1 MKKTSR
7 TIQVPRRVAEFLDHG
22 RGPFGIRDRN
32 GGWGRL
38 LNWMVVGAHHHS
50 PIPKYNRRDTK
61 AWRILVSS
69 ESITV
74 ASSSFSNSPM
84 AETYNAPSIDEY
96 LRKRL
101 MPVEGAIPHVQ
112 GIEMYGNSIPAGTV
126 GGDLFEYINFQQRY
140 DIDARIQRALK
151 RSKEYLEPLPAGAAP
166 RNSVDDHVEWLKSR
180 PGYKPEMETEYRAAR
195 SSEQVR
201 VAEDLRELY
210 STAGVLV
217 VDAEGHG
224 IISAK
229 IASTVHDTFH
239 ALMLSELDYR
249 GKTTPELFDRIN
261 LRLAQSVTA
270 RNALGRSG
278 KESAQE
284 IATMLYGEVRPYGHF
299 RFVNFGHPPP
309 LVFSAEYRKFMDID
323 KSRMVQFLPLGLQ
336 LAEDDPDR
344 NRYLSLEFRERRAKS
359 SDVAELTLLSPGDIF
374 FLYTDGVYDG
384 SDREERQQ
392 LENVMREHNLLP
404 PKDICNALLEY
415 ALKRDDRLRQI
426 GEEDRIDDKTVF
438 IIKRN

>member
-1 MKKTSR
+1 MTNIY
-7 TIQVPRRVAEFLDHG
+7 T
-22 RGPFGIRDRN
+22 
-32 GGWGRL
+32 
-38 LNWMVVGAHHHS
+38 
-50 PIPKYNRRDTK
+50 
-61 AWRILVSS
+61 
-69 ESITV
+69 
-74 ASSSFSNSPM
+74 
-84 AETYNAPSIDEY
+84 APTIDEY

-101 MPVEGAIPHVQ
+101 MPVEGAIPHVE
-112 GIEMYGNSIPAGTV
+112 GIEMCGGSIPAGTV

-140 DIDARIQRALK
+140 DIDARIQRSLK
-151 RSKEYLEPLPAGAAP
+151 RSKQYLEPLPAGAMP
-166 RNSVDDHVEWLKSR
+166 RNSVDDHVQWLKSR
-180 PGYKPEMETEYRAAR
+180 PGHKPEMESAYREAR

-210 STAGVLV
+210 STAGVLL
-217 VDAEGHG
+217 VDAQGHG
-224 IISAK
+224 IIAAK

-249 GKTTPELFDRIN
+249 GKTTPELFERIN

-270 RNALGRSG
+270 RNALGRSE

-284 IATMLYGEVRPYGHF
+284 IATMLYGEVHPYGYF

-336 LAEDDPDR
+336 IPEDHPDR
-344 NRYLSLEFRERRAKS
+344 NRYLSLEVRETRVNS

-384 SDREERQQ
+384 SDKEERQQ
-392 LENVMREHNLLP
+392 LEGVMRERYRQP
-404 PKDICNALLEY
+404 AKEICNALLEY
-415 ALKRDDRLRQI
+415 AVKKDERLRQI
-426 GEEDRIDDKTVF
+426 GEQDRIDDKTVF
-438 IIKRN
+438 IIKRG

>member
-1 MKKTSR
+1 MS
-7 TIQVPRRVAEFLDHG
+7 
-22 RGPFGIRDRN
+22 
-32 GGWGRL
+32 
-38 LNWMVVGAHHHS
+38 
-50 PIPKYNRRDTK
+50 
-61 AWRILVSS
+61 
-69 ESITV
+69 
-74 ASSSFSNSPM
+74 
-84 AETYNAPSIDEY
+84 ETYNAPRIDEY

-140 DIDARIQRALK
+140 DIEARIQRALR
-151 RSKEYLEPLPAGAAP
+151 RSKEYLEPLPPGTPP
-166 RNSVDDHVEWLKSR
+166 RDSVDDHVEWLKSR
-180 PGYKPEMETEYRAAR
+180 PGHKPEMETAYRDAR

-201 VAEDLRELY
+201 VAEDLHELY

-217 VDAEGHG
+217 VDAQGHG
-224 IISAK
+224 LISAK

-239 ALMLSELDYR
+239 ALMLSELDHR
-249 GKTTPELFDRIN
+249 GKTTPELFERIN
-261 LRLAQSVTA
+261 LRLAQSITA
-270 RNALGRSG
+270 RNALGRSE
-278 KESAQE
+278 KEDAQE

-336 LAEDDPDR
+336 IAEDHPDR
-344 NRYLSLEFRERRAKS
+344 NRYFSLETRQRGAKS
-359 SDVAELTLLSPGDIF
+359 SDIAELTLMSPGDIL

-384 SDREERQQ
+384 SDKEERGQ
-392 LENVMREHNLLP
+392 LESVMREYCRLP
-404 PKDICNALLEY
+404 AKDMCNAFLEY

-438 IIKRN
+438 IIRRN

>member
-1 MKKTSR
+1 MRRSHRDARARRLNLTQTSEGALEYQGSYLREEFKTSG
-7 TIQVPRRVAEFLDHG
+7 IQNSLME
-22 RGPFGIRDRN
+22 N
-32 GGWGRL
+32 
-38 LNWMVVGAHHHS
+38 AHTS
-50 PIPKYNRRDTK
+50 PG
-61 AWRILVSS
+61 
-69 ESITV
+69 
-74 ASSSFSNSPM
+74 
-84 AETYNAPSIDEY
+84 IDEY

-151 RSKEYLEPLPAGAAP
+151 RSKEYLKPLPASAPP
-166 RNSVDDHVEWLKSR
+166 RNSVDEHVKWLKSR
-180 PGYKPEMETEYRAAR
+180 PGYKAEMESEYRWAR
-195 SSEQVR
+195 SSEQTR

-210 STAGVLV
+210 STAGVLL
-217 VDAEGHG
+217 VDAQGHG

-239 ALMLSELDYR
+239 ALILSELDHR
-249 GKTTPELFDRIN
+249 GKSTPELFERIN

-270 RNALGRSG
+270 RNALGRSE

-284 IATMLYGEVRPYGHF
+284 IATMLYGEVHPYGYF

-309 LVFSAEYRKFMDID
+309 LVFSAEYRKFMEID
-323 KSRMVQFLPLGLQ
+323 KSRMVQFLPLGVQ
-336 LAEDDPDR
+336 IPEDHPDR
-344 NRYLSLEFRERRAKS
+344 NRYLSLESRGRRVNS

-384 SDREERQQ
+384 SDKEERQQ
-392 LENVMREHNLLP
+392 LEGVMREHYRQP
-404 PKDICNALLEY
+404 AKEICNALMDY
-415 ALKRDDRLRQI
+415 AVKRDERLRQI
-426 GEEDRIDDKTVF
+426 GEQDRIDDKTVF
-438 IIKRN
+438 IIKRT

>member
-1 MKKTSR
+1 
-7 TIQVPRRVAEFLDHG
+7 
-22 RGPFGIRDRN
+22 
-32 GGWGRL
+32 
-38 LNWMVVGAHHHS
+38 
-50 PIPKYNRRDTK
+50 
-61 AWRILVSS
+61 
-69 ESITV
+69 
-74 ASSSFSNSPM
+74 M
-84 AETYNAPSIDEY
+84 AETNTAPSIDEY

-101 MPVEGAIPHVQ
+101 MPVEGTIPHVQ

-151 RSKEYLEPLPAGAAP
+151 LSKEYLQPLPAGAPP
-166 RNSVDDHVEWLKSR
+166 RNSVDDHLSWLKSR
-180 PGYKPEMETEYRAAR
+180 PGYKPEMETEYRQAR

-210 STAGVLV
+210 TTAGVLL
-217 VDAEGHG
+217 VDAQGHG

-239 ALMLSELDYR
+239 ALVLSELDHR
-249 GKTTPELFDRIN
+249 GKTTPELFERIN

-270 RNALGRSG
+270 RNAIGRSE

-284 IATMLYGEVRPYGHF
+284 IATMLYGEVRPYGYF
-299 RFVNFGHPPP
+299 RFVNFGHVPP
-309 LVFSAEYRKFMDID
+309 LVFSAEYRKFMEID
-323 KSRMVQFLPLGLQ
+323 KRRMVQFLPLGLQ
-336 LAEDDPDR
+336 IPEDHPDR
-344 NRYLSLEFRERRAKS
+344 NRYLSLESRERVDS

-384 SDREERQQ
+384 SDKEERQQ
-392 LENVMREHNLLP
+392 LEGVMREHYRQP
-404 PKDICNALLEY
+404 AKEICNALLEY
-415 ALKRDDRLRQI
+415 AGKKDDRLRQI
-426 GEEDRIDDKTVF
+426 GEQDRIDDKTVF

>member
-1 MKKTSR
+1 
-7 TIQVPRRVAEFLDHG
+7 
-22 RGPFGIRDRN
+22 
-32 GGWGRL
+32 
-38 LNWMVVGAHHHS
+38 
-50 PIPKYNRRDTK
+50 
-61 AWRILVSS
+61 
-69 ESITV
+69 
-74 ASSSFSNSPM
+74 M

-101 MPVEGAIPHVQ
+101 MPVEGAIPYVQ
-112 GIEMYGNSIPAGTV
+112 GIEMYGNSIPAETV

-140 DIDARIQRALK
+140 DIEARIQRALK

-180 PGYKPEMETEYRAAR
+180 PGYKSEMETEYRAAR

-201 VAEDLRELY
+201 VAEDLHGLY

-239 ALMLSELDYR
+239 ALMLSELDHR

-270 RNALGRSG
+270 RNALGRSE

-284 IATMLYGEVRPYGHF
+284 IATMLYGEVHPYGYF

-359 SDVAELTLLSPGDIF
+359 LDVAELTLLSPGDIF

-384 SDREERQQ
+384 SDKEERQQ
-392 LENVMREHNLLP
+392 LENVMREHNRLP
-404 PKDICNALLEY
+404 AKDICNALLEY